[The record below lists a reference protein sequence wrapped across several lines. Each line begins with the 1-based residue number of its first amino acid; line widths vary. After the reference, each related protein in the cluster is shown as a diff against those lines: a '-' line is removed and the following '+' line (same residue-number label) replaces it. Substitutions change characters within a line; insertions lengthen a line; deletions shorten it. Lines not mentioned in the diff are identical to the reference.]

1 MSISSECLE
10 LVKAIQSKTKT
21 NCYFGNKN
29 YGADDYPLIKVIPD
43 TEFSLIEN
51 SESFFIDYELTIKI
65 IVGRENELEAL
76 KVFESLFCARKRASR
91 IYSEYL
97 RNNIEVHFKN
107 NKNNIKE
114 NNNGYSKFLHRFGRC
129 QYGERCHI

>member
-10 LVKAIQSKTKT
+10 LVKHIQSKTKT

-43 TEFSLIEN
+43 TDFSLIEN

-76 KVFESLFCARKRASR
+76 KVFESLFCALSSFGECQGHKFGESGQA
-91 IYSEYL
+91 EYTANTYEITL
-97 RNNIEVHFKN
+97 KYILKI
-107 NKNNIKE
+107 IK
-114 NNNGYSKFLHRFGRC
+114 
-129 QYGERCHI
+129 IT